1 MNYDGVY
8 AQANNPFSGDFYRF
22 GRGIAYGRS
31 AQPQP
36 IMATPLPAA
45 QQPQQQQTQ
54 NYAEGGMARN
64 GTSDDVPA
72 NLSVGEYVIPADV
85 VSALGNGSTEAGAR
99 VLDNACRTI
108 RQQRTGTP
116 AQPQD
121 INPAGLQALMM
132 GGR

>member
-1 MNYDGVY
+1 
-8 AQANNPFSGDFYRF
+8 
-22 GRGIAYGRS
+22 
-31 AQPQP
+31 
-36 IMATPLPAA
+36 MATPLPAA

-54 NYAEGGMARN
+54 NFAEGGMARN